1 MRIDHIEI
9 LNFKNIAHAEMT
21 FCPKINCIVG
31 RNGMGKSNLLEAIHY
46 LSFVRGFR
54 SLPER
59 GYMRHGRTQML
70 LKASYGGDAV
80 HELSLGMVE
89 GKRKTLKADGKEY
102 RRLSEHIGRFPLV
115 VITPQDNALVAGAAD
130 ERRRF
135 MDMVISQCDEVYL
148 SHLMK
153 YTRALESRNRMLR
166 SGIRDHLLYESVETP
181 LCASASAIH
190 QIRSGWVADLSPL
203 FAGYYRA
210 LGSSDEVSGIEYRS
224 SLNEQTMPDLLTRN
238 RQRDA
243 LLGFTSA
250 GPHRDDLTLTL
261 NGYSMRSMGSQGQ
274 IKSVTIALKLSV
286 HDLLRRC
293 RTVNPI
299 LLLDDVFDKLDS
311 TRVERLMNLVG
322 PDSEFGQIFVTD
334 TNREHLDRILSG
346 VSDSLLL
353 QADNGSFAPVAL

>member
-1 MRIDHIEI
+1 MRIDRIEI
-9 LNFKNIAHAEMT
+9 LNFKNISHAELS

-59 GYMRHGRTQML
+59 GYMRHGQTQML
-70 LKASYGGDAV
+70 LKATYGGSAD

-89 GKRKTLKADGKEY
+89 GKRKILKADGKEY
-102 RRLSEHIGRFPLV
+102 QRLSEHIGRYPLV
-115 VITPQDNALVAGAAD
+115 VVTPQDSALVAGAAD

-135 MDMVISQCDEVYL
+135 MDMVISQCDEGYL
-148 SHLMK
+148 AHLMK

-166 SGIRDHLLYESVETP
+166 SGIRDNLLYESVETP
-181 LCASASAIH
+181 LCASAAAIH
-190 QIRSGWVADLSPL
+190 RIRARWVEDLAPL
-203 FAGYYRA
+203 FAGYYSA
-210 LGSSDEVSGIEYRS
+210 LGGSDEQCGIEYRS
-224 SLNEQTMPDLLTRN
+224 ALNELPMPDLLNRN

-243 LLGFTSA
+243 VLGFTSS

-261 NGYSMRSMGSQGQ
+261 NSYSIRTLGSQGQ

-286 HDLLRRC
+286 HALLRR
-293 RTVNPI
+293 RRDMTPI

-311 TRVERLMNLVG
+311 TRVERLMTLVG

-346 VSDSLLL
+346 VSDSMLL
-353 QADNGSFAPVAL
+353 QAENGSFSPLTH

>member
-1 MRIDHIEI
+1 MRIDRIEI

-21 FCPKINCIVG
+21 FRPKINCIVG

-59 GYMRHGRTQML
+59 GYIRHGQTQML
-70 LKASYGGDAV
+70 LKAGYGGDAD
-80 HELSLGMVE
+80 HELTLGMVE

-102 RRLSEHIGRFPLV
+102 QRLSEHIGRFPLV
-115 VITPQDNALVAGAAD
+115 VVTPQDNALVAGAAD

-135 MDMVISQCDEVYL
+135 MDMVISQCDDTYL
-148 SHLMK
+148 PHLVK

-166 SGIRDHLLYESVETP
+166 SGIRDNLLYESVETP
-181 LCASASAIH
+181 LCASATAIH
-190 QIRSGWVADLSPL
+190 QIRSRWVTDLAPL
-203 FAGYYRA
+203 FAGYYKA
-210 LGSSDEVSGIEYRS
+210 LGNNGEESGIEYRS
-224 SLNEQTMPDLLTRN
+224 ALNGQSMSDLLTRN

-243 LLGFTSA
+243 LLGYTSA

-261 NGYSMRSMGSQGQ
+261 NGYSIRSMGSQGQ

-293 RTVNPI
+293 RNVNPI

-311 TRVERLMNLVG
+311 TRVERLMTLVG

-353 QADNGSFAPVAL
+353 QADNGSFTPVTL

>member
-1 MRIDHIEI
+1 MRIDRIEI

-21 FCPKINCIVG
+21 FRPKINCIVG

-59 GYMRHGRTQML
+59 GYIRHGQTQML
-70 LKASYGGDAV
+70 LKAGYGGDTG

-102 RRLSEHIGRFPLV
+102 QRLSEHIGRFPLV
-115 VITPQDNALVAGAAD
+115 VVTPQDNALVAGAAD

-135 MDMVISQCDEVYL
+135 MDMVISQCDDAYL
-148 SHLMK
+148 PHLVK

-166 SGIRDHLLYESVETP
+166 SGIRDNLLYESVETP
-181 LCASASAIH
+181 LCASAAAIH
-190 QIRSGWVADLSPL
+190 QIRSRWVTDLAPL
-203 FAGYYRA
+203 FARYYKA
-210 LGSSDEVSGIEYRS
+210 LGSNGEESGIEYRS
-224 SLNEQTMPDLLTRN
+224 ALNGQSMTDLLTRN

-243 LLGFTSA
+243 LLGYTSA

-261 NGYSMRSMGSQGQ
+261 NGYSIRSMGSQGQ

-293 RTVNPI
+293 RNVNPI

-311 TRVERLMNLVG
+311 TRVERLMALVG

-353 QADNGSFAPVAL
+353 QADNGSFTPVTL

>member
-9 LNFKNIAHAEMT
+9 LNFKNIAHAELS
-21 FCPKINCIVG
+21 FRPKINCIVG

-59 GYMRHGRTQML
+59 GYLRHGQTQML
-70 LKASYGGDAV
+70 LKAGYCGNGS

-89 GKRKTLKADGKEY
+89 GKRKVLKADGKEY
-102 RRLSEHIGRFPLV
+102 QRLSEHIGRFPLV
-115 VITPQDNALVAGAAD
+115 VITPQDNALAAGAAD

-135 MDMVISQCDEVYL
+135 MDMVISQCDEAYL

-166 SGIRDHLLYESVETP
+166 SGIRDNLLFESVETP
-181 LCASASAIH
+181 LCASAAAIH
-190 QIRSGWVADLSPL
+190 QIRSRWVRDLTPL
-203 FAGYYRA
+203 FAGYYSA
-210 LGSSDEVSGIEYRS
+210 LGGGDESSGIEYRS
-224 SLNEQTMPDLLTRN
+224 ALNEQSMPDILARN
-238 RQRDA
+238 RQRDTA
-243 LLGFTSA
+243 LGFTSS
-250 GPHRDDLTLTL
+250 GPHRDDLLLTL
-261 NGYSMRSMGSQGQ
+261 NGYNIRSLGSQGQ
-274 IKSVTIALKLSV
+274 MKSVTIALKLSV
-286 HDLLRRC
+286 HGLLRQC
-293 RTVNPI
+293 RSVTPV

-311 TRVERLMNLVG
+311 TRVERLMNMVG

-346 VSDSLLL
+346 VSDSQLL
-353 QADNGSFAPVAL
+353 QADNGCFTPITL